1 LIVSGGGFTVVAMK
15 RFLLAIVFVAAAV
28 SSQAELTIQVTPPV
42 NPAAP
47 GNANTTTIAVP
58 LPTRGASS
66 NSTTVA
72 AVPVKTEDVLK
83 FKNADTLHGT
93 LVSAN
98 PDEGVR
104 WSREDAK
111 GAIAFTLANVSEV
124 QFASVVT
131 PRAGG
136 PRAVARL
143 TNGDSL
149 AGEVVGLT
157 KDALK
162 LQTWYAGEL
171 NIKRPMLASL
181 EPGLGT
187 VSVLYSGPNALTEW
201 QQKGSGGRGWT
212 FKKGSLVCAG
222 GSGGMTIG
230 RDVKLPDMASIECDV
245 SWMGYVN
252 FYMLFY
258 AENFENYYNSDC
270 YALQISSGTIYLQ
283 RCQRN
288 SGMNNVD
295 QYVQVES
302 LQRKNKARIGLK
314 INKQK
319 KTVALFIDGAMVKQW
334 TDRADFTGKGT
345 GIGFVTQGQPTRV
358 NNIVVTEW
366 DGKLDVDSGGPG
378 KAAEEDLVRLINGDK
393 LSGKLDTIANG
404 QLNFV
409 TSYAKLEIPLARVVE
424 IVMAAKTV
432 EKPRRQAN
440 DLRAY
445 FVDGGRLTLSLDKLS
460 PDALN
465 GGSECFGKANFQR
478 GAFQRL
484 QFNVYDEAKE
494 SEDEDDWSD
503 TPAPGVRRGMIRGA
517 AGGGV
522 IMLNGNVMVQ

>member
-1 LIVSGGGFTVVAMK
+1 MK
-15 RFLLAIVFVAAAV
+15 CLSLAAVLVAATV
-28 SSQAELTIQVTPPV
+28 SSRAALTIDVPP
-42 NPAAP
+42 PAKPSSPGINVPPPSRGGSTNAP
-47 GNANTTTIAVP
+47 AV
-58 LPTRGASS
+58 L
-66 NSTTVA
+66 
-72 AVPVKTEDVLK
+72 VKTEDVLK
-83 FKNADTLHGT
+83 FKNADTLHGS

-98 PDEGVR
+98 PDDGVR

-111 GAIAFTLANVSEV
+111 GAISFTLANVSEV
-124 QFASVVT
+124 QFANVAT
-131 PRAGG
+131 PRPVG
-136 PRAVARL
+136 PHAVARL

-149 AGEVVGLT
+149 SGELVALT
-157 KDALK
+157 EDALK

-171 NIKRPMLASL
+171 TVKRPMIASL

-201 QQKGSGGRGWT
+201 QQKGGGGSGRGWT
-212 FKKGSLVCAG
+212 LKKGALVAAG

-245 SWMGYVN
+245 AWMGYVN

-295 QYVQVES
+295 QYVNVES
-302 LQRKNKARIGLK
+302 LQRKNKAHIALK
-314 INKQK
+314 VNKQK
-319 KTVALFIDGAMVKQW
+319 KTVALFIDGSMIKQW

-358 NNIVVTEW
+358 SNIVVSEW
-366 DGKLDVDSGGPG
+366 DGKLDLDTGGAAKPG
-378 KAAEEDLVRLINGDK
+378 EEDLVRLVNGDK
-393 LSGKLDTIANG
+393 LSGHLNTIANG

-409 TSYAKLEIPLARVVE
+409 TSYAKLEIPLARVAE
-424 IVMAAKTV
+424 IVMAAKTA

-440 DLRAY
+440 DLRA
-445 FVDGGRLTLSLDKLS
+445 FFADGGRLTLSLEKLN
-460 PDALN
+460 PDTLS
-465 GGSECFGKANFQR
+465 GGSECFGKASFQR

-484 QFNVYDEAKE
+484 QFNIYDETKE
-494 SEDEDDWSD
+494 SDEDDDWGD
-503 TPAPGVRRGMIRGA
+503 MPVPGGIRRIMRGA
-517 AGGGV
+517 GGGGV
-522 IMLNGNVMVQ
+522 IINGGAMMIQ